1 MKSSQIR
8 SKPSSVQG
16 TARAKSNDILAVPPR
31 LPASGGYR
39 QCDSPEPLLGVG
51 PACLQG
57 SKSFL
62 GLVLALPWL
71 QASTHGSTMNESPDP
86 IPSSPQGQGPPLFPK
101 LVGGTS
107 RDRSELRRESWGR
120 CGLAGAPA
128 SKSFL
133 PAEPPQGFW
142 GAAASLGSGKFPLR
156 GGKGMGIIHRLA

>member
-1 MKSSQIR
+1 
-8 SKPSSVQG
+8 
-16 TARAKSNDILAVPPR
+16 
-31 LPASGGYR
+31 
-39 QCDSPEPLLGVG
+39 
-51 PACLQG
+51 
-57 SKSFL
+57 
-62 GLVLALPWL
+62 
-71 QASTHGSTMNESPDP
+71 MNESPDP
-86 IPSSPQGQGPPLFPK
+86 IPSYPQGQGPPLFPK

-156 GGKGMGIIHRLA
+156 GGKGMGIIHRLACDPAERRHGQQENKSLAGAVALGS